1 MERNCMKNFFGKNSN
16 KIEIYVIEPGT
27 LLYSGVDLAHVNIP
41 VNPSRYK
48 YFTKNKST
56 AQAFARTKTNRKVQ
70 EYQVIEPVK
79 IYVQSNPDIFYY
91 NTPETYSSPEAQCL
105 IQDGYHGYA
114 TKMQNNDIEDIGLA
128 DISGLVKVAKLGGKR
143 KPRKLRKTRKLKNS

>member
-1 MERNCMKNFFGKNSN
+1 MAVALFCRRSHKARKNVLGAK
-16 KIEIYVIEPGT
+16 KI
-27 LLYSGVDLAHVNIP
+27 AH
-41 VNPSRYK
+41 
-48 YFTKNKST
+48 
-56 AQAFARTKTNRKVQ
+56 
-70 EYQVIEPVK
+70 
-79 IYVQSNPDIFYY
+79 
-91 NTPETYSSPEAQCL
+91 CL